1 MNITR
6 WPDLLRLDPFEDNW
20 RSLVRPLT
28 LETNGNAPQMRLD
41 VSEKDGLYTVKAELP
56 GVKKEDID
64 VRIDG
69 RQVSLSAEV
78 RRDRQEPESEGD
90 GLRTLRSER
99 YYGFVSRSFS
109 LTDDVDESKAQ
120 ARYEDGVL
128 ELTLPKKVTAAS
140 KRLSVA

>member
-20 RSLVRPLT
+20 RTLMRPLT
-28 LETNGNAPQMRLD
+28 LESNGNAPQMRLD